1 MSFVK
6 SKGASFVNRPVGVVS
21 TRTGA
26 EELYQTITRTA
37 NAVSNDL
44 FAVAKQEEI
53 KKGKDFGMSVQTR
66 NADGAL
72 IIEKAPDTFSDI
84 AKQTAQSEL
93 NKIYANELASDINK
107 QLTKARA
114 DSNGDVEAFQKLAS
128 TYLGETEK
136 VISSQG
142 GSQYVPM
149 LRRAGSR
156 YMAQHQNALV
166 LQAAKDAERK
176 ATNLELTD
184 IENKRDELDVLISQG
199 VEFLDDD
206 LTGEDLSV
214 NSYVESLKNRALTLL
229 NNGKI
234 ANPKYRQVIT
244 DIDKV
249 VMTAKTRFKLNP
261 MGNTLDINAINVLKN
276 YALDGSIED
285 SEKEVL
291 AKYDIDDVWLE
302 DFDKITRTN
311 RDYIVQR
318 INQYGTAVNARL
330 TLIGQNNKT
339 IEFKRKFEGNDIVK
353 FNADDEKQMD
363 IYLADKFNN
372 GQPLT
377 NNDIY
382 RIASTEAGLTDILKH
397 NGMSRKIKHLFQN
410 LPQFL
415 AKVQTEGDK
424 ALPELIKQVD
434 LFKNIYTRFG
444 VAGNITNQAFRDTIG
459 NGTFEQW
466 LSLTTRIGLYGEENV
481 AGILKDIQST
491 DIDMAAKQVMQKKN
505 LMNINSDF
513 ANYGVEASVKS
524 LMDKYIDEGLFGS
537 GADFNPESI
546 LYMKMVAK
554 KELAIDN
561 TDESTLKEVLKNTY
575 NALYVESSVIF
586 SESQQTGESAFYTFG
601 MGTKYLRSR
610 FAPER
615 FFGTGEVFDGFK
627 LYVNNHVKKIM
638 GDGKD
643 YKLGENIF
651 LFPTKRSGTL
661 STAEYMVVSVD
672 GQSQLL
678 KQDGDVISITTNG
691 YMKKLADENRVKYL
705 ARIEELRKQRI
716 RRIKGEAKLKKD
728 LNKDESFLIKFFKS
742 FTAAQDITGTLT
754 K

>member
-1 MSFVK
+1 MSFIK
-6 SKGASFVNRPVGVVS
+6 SKGPSVINKPVGVINV
-21 TRTGA
+21 RTGA
-26 EELYQTITRTA
+26 EELYQSIARTA
-37 NAVSNDL
+37 NQVSNNF

-53 KKGKDFGMSVQTR
+53 QKGKDFGLSVQTR
-66 NADGAL
+66 DRNGTL
-72 IIEKAPDTFSDI
+72 RIEKTPDTFSDI
-84 AKQTAQSEL
+84 ARQTAQSEL
-93 NKIYANELASDINK
+93 DRLYANELASDVNK

-114 DSNGDVEAFQKLAS
+114 ESEGDVDTFQRLAS
-128 TYLGETEK
+128 IYLGETEK
-136 VISSQG
+136 VISNQG
-142 GSQYVPM
+142 GSQYVPI
-149 LRRAGSR
+149 LRRAGAR

-166 LQAAKDAERK
+166 LQAAKDAERR

-199 VEFLDDD
+199 VEFIDDD

-214 NSYVESLKNRALTLL
+214 NSYAESLKNRAEVLL

-234 ANPKYRQVIT
+234 ANPKYRQVVT

-249 VMTAKTRFKLNP
+249 VVTAKTRFKLNP
-261 MGNTLDINAINVLKN
+261 MGNALDINAINILKN
-276 YALDGSIED
+276 YALDNTITD
-285 SEKEVL
+285 AEKEVL
-291 AKYDIDDVWLE
+291 AKYDVDDEWLT
-302 DFDKITRTN
+302 DFSNITRTN

-318 INQYGTAVNARL
+318 INQYGTSINAKL
-330 TLIGQNNKT
+330 VEIGKKNKN
-339 IEFKRKFEGNDIVK
+339 IEFKRKFDGNDIIK
-353 FNADDEKQMD
+353 FTSEDEKNMD
-363 IYLADKFNN
+363 IYLADKYNN

-382 RIASTEAGLTDILKH
+382 RIASTQAGLTDILKH
-397 NGMSRKIKHLFQN
+397 NGMSKKIKNLFQN

-415 AKVQTEGDK
+415 VKVQNEGDK
-424 ALPELIKQVD
+424 ALPELVKQVD

-444 VAGNITNQAFRDTIG
+444 IAGNITNQAFRDTIG

-505 LMNINSDF
+505 LMNIDSDF
-513 ANYGVEASVKS
+513 ANYGVNASVDS
-524 LMDKYIDEGLFGS
+524 LMKKYIDEDLFGS

-661 STAEYMVVSVD
+661 STAEYMVVSSD

-678 KQDGDVISITTNG
+678 KQDGDIISITTNG
-691 YMKKLADENRVKYL
+691 YMKKLNDENRVKYL

-716 RRIKGEAKLKKD
+716 RRIKGEKQLTKKLNED
-728 LNKDESFLIKFFKS
+728 QSFFMQILKS
-742 FTAAQDITGTLT
+742 FTASQDITGTLL

>member
-6 SKGASFVNRPVGVVS
+6 SKGASFINRPVGVVS

-44 FAVAKQEEI
+44 FALAKQEEI

-66 NADGAL
+66 DSNGAL
-72 IIEKAPDTFSDI
+72 RIEKAPDTFSDI

-93 NKIYANELASDINK
+93 NRIYANELANDINI

-114 DSNGDVEAFQKLAS
+114 NSNGDVEAFQKLAS

-176 ATNLELTD
+176 ATNLELND
-184 IENKRDELDVLISQG
+184 IGNKLIELDALISDG
-199 VEFLDDD
+199 VEFFDDE

-214 NSYVESLKNRALTLL
+214 DSWRESLVQRVNVLL

-234 ANPKYRQVIT
+234 SNPKHKEIVGEIQKT
-244 DIDKV
+244 FL
-249 VMTAKTRFKLNP
+249 TARTRYKLNP
-261 MGNTLDINAINVLKN
+261 MGNSLDINAINILKN
-276 YALDGSIED
+276 FALDGSLTD
-285 SEKEVL
+285 TEKETL
-291 AKYDIDDVWLE
+291 AKYDVDDAWLE
-302 DFDKITRTN
+302 DFDKISRTN

-318 INQYGTAVNARL
+318 INQFGTAVNARL
-330 TLIGQNNKT
+330 TLIGKKNKD
-339 IEFKRKFEGNDIVK
+339 IDFARRFDGNDIIK
-353 FNADDEKQMD
+353 FSADDEERMD
-363 IYLADKFNN
+363 SYLAKKYNN

-382 RIASTEAGLTDILKH
+382 RISSTQQGLSDILKH
-397 NGMSRKIKHLFQN
+397 NGLSKKIKHLFQN

-434 LFKNIYTRFG
+434 LFKNLYARHGT
-444 VAGNITNQAFRDTIG
+444 AGNITNQAFRDTIG

-491 DIDMAAKQVMQKKN
+491 DIDAASREVMQKKN
-505 LMNINSDF
+505 LSIIDSDF
-513 ANYGVEASVKS
+513 IKFGVNASVDA
-524 LMDKYIDEGLFGS
+524 LMRKYIDEGLFGT

-575 NALYVESSVIF
+575 NALYIESSVIF

-661 STAEYMVVSVD
+661 STAEYMVVSSD

-678 KQDGDVISITTNG
+678 KQDGDIIAITTNG
-691 YMKKLADENRVKYL
+691 YMKKLNDENRVKYL
-705 ARIEELRKQRI
+705 ARIEELRKQRLKRI
-716 RRIKGEAKLKKD
+716 RGEKKLTKK
-728 LNKDESFLIKFFKS
+728 LNENQSVFQQILKS
-742 FTAAQDITGTLT
+742 FTATQDITGQLL

>member
-6 SKGASFVNRPVGVVS
+6 SKGASFINRPVGVVS

-37 NAVSNDL
+37 NSVSNDL
-44 FAVAKQEEI
+44 FAMAKQEEI

-66 NADGAL
+66 NSNGEL

-93 NKIYANELASDINK
+93 NKIYANELASDINQ

-114 DSNGDVEAFQKLAS
+114 NSNGDVEAFQKLAS

-142 GSQYVPM
+142 GSQYLPM

-249 VMTAKTRFKLNP
+249 VMTSKTRFKLNP

-276 YALDGSIED
+276 YALDGSITEP
-285 SEKEVL
+285 EKEVL

-318 INQYGTAVNARL
+318 INQYGTSVNARL
-330 TLIGQNNKT
+330 TLIGKTNDT
-339 IEFKRKFEGNDIVK
+339 IEFKRKFENNDIIK
-353 FNADDEKQMD
+353 FTAADEKQMD

-382 RIASTEAGLTDILKH
+382 RIASTQAGLTDILKH

-444 VAGNITNQAFRDTIG
+444 VLGNITNQAFRDTIG

-491 DIDMAAKQVMQKKN
+491 DMDMAAKQVMQKKN
-505 LMNINSDF
+505 LMNINDEF
-513 ANYGVEASVKS
+513 ANYGVNASVES
-524 LMDKYIDEGLFGS
+524 LMRKYVDEGLFGS

-546 LYMKMVAK
+546 FYMKMIAK

-627 LYVNNHVKKIM
+627 LYVNNHVKKII

-661 STAEYMVVSVD
+661 STAEYMVVSSD

-678 KQDGDVISITTNG
+678 KQDGDIIAITTNG
-691 YMKKLADENRVKYL
+691 YMKKLNDENRVKYL

-716 RRIKGEAKLKKD
+716 ARIKGTKQLTKKLNED
-728 LNKDESFLIKFFKS
+728 QSLFMQILKS
-742 FTAAQDITGTLT
+742 FTATQDISGQLL

>member
-53 KKGKDFGMSVQTR
+53 KKGQDFGMSVQTR
-66 NADGAL
+66 NANGEL

-661 STAEYMVVSVD
+661 STAEYMVVSSD

-678 KQDGDVISITTNG
+678 KQDGDIIAITTNG
-691 YMKKLADENRVKYL
+691 YMKKLNDENRVKYL

-716 RRIKGEAKLKKD
+716 ARIKGTKQLTKKLNED
-728 LNKDESFLIKFFKS
+728 QSVFQQILKS
-742 FTAAQDITGTLT
+742 FTATQDITGQLL

>member
-661 STAEYMVVSVD
+661 STAEYMVVSSD

-678 KQDGDVISITTNG
+678 KQDGDIIAITTNG
-691 YMKKLADENRVKYL
+691 YMKKLNDENRVKYL

-716 RRIKGEAKLKKD
+716 ARIKGTKQLTKKLNED
-728 LNKDESFLIKFFKS
+728 QSVFQQILKS
-742 FTAAQDITGTLT
+742 FTATQDITGQLL

>member
-1 MSFVK
+1 MSFIK
-6 SKGASFVNRPVGVVS
+6 SKGISIINKPIGIVSVNTGEQQLYEEITQSANQLTNSALAS
-21 TRTGA
+21 
-26 EELYQTITRTA
+26 
-37 NAVSNDL
+37 
-44 FAVAKQEEI
+44 AKQMEI
-53 KKGKDFGMSVQTR
+53 QKGKDFGMSIQTR
-66 NADGAL
+66 DANGFL
-72 IIEKAPDTFSDI
+72 QVEKTPDTFSDI
-84 AKQTAQSEL
+84 AKQSAQNEL
-93 NKIYANELASDINK
+93 NKIYANELSNDVNL

-114 DSNGDVEAFQKLAS
+114 DSKGDLETFQKLAS
-128 TYLGETEK
+128 AYLGETEK
-136 VISSQG
+136 IISGQG
-142 GSQYVPM
+142 GSQYIPL
-149 LRRAGSR
+149 LRRAGAR
-156 YMAQHQNALV
+156 YMSQHQNAIV
-166 LQAAKDAERK
+166 LQNAKDAERK
-176 ATNLELTD
+176 ATNIELAN
-184 IENKRDELDVLISQG
+184 IENEIIEVDSLISNG
-199 VEFLDDD
+199 VEFIDDS
-206 LTGEDLSV
+206 LTGEDV
-214 NSYVESLKNRALTLL
+214 DIMDYANSLKFRAAQLFEK
-229 NNGKI
+229 GSI
-234 ANPKYRQVIT
+234 SNPLYQELKN
-244 DIDKV
+244 KV
-249 VMTAKTRFKLNP
+249 EKTVLTAKTRFALNP
-261 MGNTLDINAINVLKN
+261 MGNALDINAINILKN
-276 YALDGSIED
+276 YALDSSLTDE
-285 SEKEVL
+285 EKAVL
-291 AKYDIDDVWLE
+291 VKYDIDDNWLNN
-302 DFDKITRTN
+302 FDGIARSN
-311 RDYIVQR
+311 RDYVVQR
-318 INQYGTAVNARL
+318 INQYGTAVKEEL
-330 TLIGQNNKT
+330 TEIGKTNKN
-339 IEFKRKFEGNDIVK
+339 IDFSIKFEGDDIIK
-353 FNADDEKQMD
+353 FSADDEKRMD
-363 IYLADKFNN
+363 SYLAKKYNN

-382 RIASTEAGLTDILKH
+382 RIAATQQGLSDILKH
-397 NGMSRKIKHLFQN
+397 NGLPKKIKHLFQN

-434 LFKNIYTRFG
+434 LFKNMYARHGT
-444 VAGNITNQAFRDTIG
+444 AGNITNQAFRDTIG

-491 DIDMAAKQVMQKKN
+491 DIDAASREVMQKKN
-505 LMNINSDF
+505 LSIIDSNF
-513 ANYGVEASVKS
+513 TKFGVNASVDA
-524 LMDKYIDEGLFGS
+524 LMRKYIDEGLFGT

-661 STAEYMVVSVD
+661 STAEYMVVSSD

-678 KQDGDVISITTNG
+678 KQDGDIIAITTNG
-691 YMKKLADENRVKYL
+691 YMKKLNDENRVKYL
-705 ARIEELRKQRI
+705 DRIEQLRKQRI
-716 RRIKGEAKLKKD
+716 KRIKGEKKLAKD
-728 LNKDESFLIKFFKS
+728 LNKDENSLIKFFKS
-742 FTAAQDITGTLT
+742 FTATQDITGQLL

>member
-6 SKGASFVNRPVGVVS
+6 SKGASFINRPVGVVS

-37 NAVSNDL
+37 NSVSNDL
-44 FAVAKQEEI
+44 FAMAKQEEI

-66 NADGAL
+66 NSNGEL

-93 NKIYANELASDINK
+93 NKIYANELASDINQ

-114 DSNGDVEAFQKLAS
+114 NSNGDVEAFQKLAS

-142 GSQYVPM
+142 GSQYLPM

-249 VMTAKTRFKLNP
+249 VMTSKTRFKLNP

-276 YALDGSIED
+276 YALDGSITEP
-285 SEKEVL
+285 EKEVL

-318 INQYGTAVNARL
+318 INQYGTSVNARL
-330 TLIGQNNKT
+330 TLIGKTNDT
-339 IEFKRKFEGNDIVK
+339 IEFKRKFENNDIIK
-353 FNADDEKQMD
+353 FTAADEKQMD

-382 RIASTEAGLTDILKH
+382 RIASTQAGWTDILKH

-444 VAGNITNQAFRDTIG
+444 VLGNITNQAFRDTIG

-491 DIDMAAKQVMQKKN
+491 DMDMAAKQVMQKKN
-505 LMNINSDF
+505 LMNINDEF
-513 ANYGVEASVKS
+513 ANYGVNASVES
-524 LMDKYIDEGLFGS
+524 LMRKYVDEGLFGS

-546 LYMKMVAK
+546 FYMKMIAK

-627 LYVNNHVKKIM
+627 LYVNNHVKKII

-661 STAEYMVVSVD
+661 STAEYMVVSSD

-678 KQDGDVISITTNG
+678 KQDGDIIAITTNG
-691 YMKKLADENRVKYL
+691 YMKKLNDENRVKYL

-716 RRIKGEAKLKKD
+716 ARIKGTKQLTKKLNED
-728 LNKDESFLIKFFKS
+728 QSIFQQILKS
-742 FTAAQDITGTLT
+742 FTATQDITGQLL